1 MCVAVPF
8 SLPWTTHVS
17 VACFACSPHR
27 ADLVLAGLVLSH
39 FFVCVK
45 ASWFSLW
52 KFTARTLSADVYMAS
67 AALLLCPS
75 VALLDF
81 YPHITKQKLGY
92 STFLK
97 CVAIWRLFIVD
108 LQSIWSEYSQNIYD
122 LQIAGLSSFNPQIY
136 VRHCSL
142 LFLNQDLSWC
152 ITQEGFL
159 LETADKLGCFPA
171 A

>member
-1 MCVAVPF
+1 MWLFPSASYRPLM
-8 SLPWTTHVS
+8 S
-17 VACFACSPHR
+17 
-27 ADLVLAGLVLSH
+27 VLSALLAPH
-39 FFVCVK
+39 TELTLFWLALYFLIFVCVK

-67 AALLLCPS
+67 AALFLCPS

-81 YPHITKQKLGY
+81 YPHITKWKLSY

-97 CVAIWRLFIVD
+97 CVSIWRLFIVE
-108 LQSIWSEYSQNIYD
+108 LESIWSEHSQNIYD
-122 LQIAGLSSFNPQIY
+122 LQIAALSSLNPQIY

-152 ITQEGFL
+152 IIQEGFL